1 MDGASAHQTQEVRL
15 GGDVELADRDRSLLT
30 PLWSRW
36 SAATLSAL
44 FLTAAPAPALAADGC
59 TVLLCLAGNWRNISQ
74 CVPPVRQALRDLMLG
89 RGFPVCGFASAPS
102 HSITLPVWSGAPATS
117 GSPAPTAP
125 ASSQATLRWAEG
137 DFCPPQYRTI
147 VEGESTS
154 TTLCAFAGAI
164 EVTIGGQLW
173 NRTWWS
179 MTGDSVT
186 EWTPAAR
193 ASMPQASA
201 DDRFEREYEVWR
213 AQQGTST
220 PAPTPV
226 PQTEGGA

>member
-1 MDGASAHQTQEVRL
+1 MEVASAHQTQEDRL
-15 GGDVELADRDRSLLT
+15 GGAAALADRGRW
-30 PLWSRW
+30 PLRLRGP
-36 SAATLSAL
+36 AATLSAL
-44 FLTAAPAPALAADGC
+44 LIAAPAPALAADGC

-102 HSITLPVWSGAPATS
+102 YSITLPAS
-117 GSPAPTAP
+117 GSAAGTGVPAPTAP
-125 ASSQATLRWAEG
+125 ASSQATLRWAES

-154 TTLCAFAGAI
+154 TSLCAFAGAI

-193 ASMPQASA
+193 ASMPQAST
-201 DDRFEREYEVWR
+201 DDRFERDYEVWR
-213 AQQGTST
+213 AQQGSSA
-220 PAPTPV
+220 PAPAPV
-226 PQTEGGA
+226 PQPEGGT

>member
-1 MDGASAHQTQEVRL
+1 MEVASAHQTQEDRL
-15 GGDVELADRDRSLLT
+15 GGAAALADRGPW
-30 PLWSRW
+30 PLGHRW
-36 SAATLSAL
+36 SAAFLSAL
-44 FLTAAPAPALAADGC
+44 VFTAAPASARAADGC

-102 HSITLPVWSGAPATS
+102 YSITLPASSGAAAAN
-117 GSPAPTAP
+117 GVPAPTVP

-147 VEGESTS
+147 IEGESTS
-154 TTLCAFAGAI
+154 TSLCAFAGAI

-186 EWTPAAR
+186 EWTSAAR

-201 DDRFEREYEVWR
+201 DDRFERDYEAWR
-213 AQQGTST
+213 AEQSSSA

-226 PQTEGGA
+226 PQPEGGA